1 MFYLSS
7 QWGVLQKYLGS
18 SDSSLFQTTGILS
31 FLLLREK
38 ILKKSYFLISVLV
51 VLGLCCYMQA
61 FSHCGEQEL
70 LSSCKA
76 RASHCG
82 GFSCGGVG
90 LKSLQDSAVV
100 ARGLSCSAA
109 CGIFPDQGLN
119 LCSLRWQADS
129 YPLDQ
134 QASS

>member
-61 FSHCGEQEL
+61 FSSCGE
-70 LSSCKA
+70 
-76 RASHCG
+76 
-82 GFSCGGVG
+82 
-90 LKSLQDSAVV
+90 
-100 ARGLSCSAA
+100 RGLLFVAVCRLLIAMA
-109 CGIFPDQGLN
+109 
-119 LCSLRWQADS
+119 SLAMEHR
-129 YPLDQ
+129 L
-134 QASS
+134 